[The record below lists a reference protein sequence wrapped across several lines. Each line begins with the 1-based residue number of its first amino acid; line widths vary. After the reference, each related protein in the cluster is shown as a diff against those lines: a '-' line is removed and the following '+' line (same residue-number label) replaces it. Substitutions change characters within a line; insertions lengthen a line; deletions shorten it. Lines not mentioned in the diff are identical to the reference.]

1 MHIMSLVVDRLSF
14 TSVLGMAFLRATILS
29 PRKPATIA
37 PAIPPSS
44 KQLVY
49 ALAEKGGEISTMRQR
64 RQQQQT
70 RPETRHKMRLVCVL
84 FTLENNARRT
94 DGPTDGRTQPLVEMR
109 RRIQK
114 ENTEGLLRRSLFP
127 LPKVP

>member
-84 FTLENNARRT
+84 FTLKKITRDIQTYGR
-94 DGPTDGRTQPLVEMR
+94 TDGRTDERTDTTSYRDATAHLKMFFM
-109 RRIQK
+109 K
-114 ENTEGLLRRSLFP
+114 S
-127 LPKVP
+127 K